1 MSSSREL
8 EQQHVFTRQATILR
22 KNLFDWD
29 YRLRTPPGESWP
41 IMVGRLNAALNQTV
55 TLDSSIDDVLEHFVY
70 IPRQSPV
77 NPQDIPNFL
86 STRLADNTLTV
97 KKEEENQQKKRKKKR
112 EQDKGS
118 NKKIKKE
125 EGETKIKEEETKIKE
140 GETEI
145 KEEEEVEQDDDDD
158 ELQLGEA
165 IKVLMNY
172 EKCAAKIVREYEDK
186 DVRFF

>member
-1 MSSSREL
+1 
-8 EQQHVFTRQATILR
+8 
-22 KNLFDWD
+22 
-29 YRLRTPPGESWP
+29 
-41 IMVGRLNAALNQTV
+41 MVGRLNAALNQTV

-140 GETEI
+140 EETKIKEGETEI